1 VAVLALAIALALLAP
16 GMAQAGEADPPQ
28 IDVVTV
34 VEVSGLIDP
43 VIADFIETS
52 IADANAQGVVALVL
66 QLNSSGAVVSDARL
80 DELAAAVEASTV
92 PITVWVGPSGSQAR
106 GGATR
111 LVAAADVAGVAPG
124 SRVEV
129 TVEIAEGVDLGGVT
143 AVGELA
149 NAETAIDAGL
159 VDNDAPVIG
168 DFIVNLEGVRT
179 EVIDDGPQPRRQPI
193 TQVRFTQLNLV
204 GQLMHTVA
212 SPAVA
217 YLLFIIGLGLLV
229 FELFTAGIGIAG
241 VVGAVSL
248 VLGSYGLAVL
258 PTRAWAIF
266 LLLFAMFGFAV
277 DVQVGA
283 PRFWTAV
290 GTVSFVLGSIFLYDG
305 VEMSWITLVVGVLGM
320 VLAMIS
326 GMPAM
331 VRTRFSTPTIGR
343 EWMIGETGEAAVD
356 VDPEGVV
363 RIRDAPWRA
372 RTNRATPI
380 AEGERVRVTSIEGLV
395 LEVEP
400 EAGGARDYRERRA
413 KD

>member
-1 VAVLALAIALALLAP
+1 MAVLALAIALVLLAP
-16 GMAQAGEADPPQ
+16 GMAQAGDADPRQ
-28 IDVVTV
+28 NDVVTV

-52 IADANAQGVVALVL
+52 IADANEQGVVAIVL
-66 QLNSSGAVVSDARL
+66 QLNSSGAVVSDDRL
-80 DELAAAVEASTV
+80 DELAAAIEGSAV

-111 LVAAADVAGVAPG
+111 LVSAAAVAGVAPG
-124 SRVEV
+124 SRIEV
-129 TVEIAEGVDLGGVT
+129 TAEIAEGVDLGGVT

-149 NAETAIDAGL
+149 NAETAVDADL

-168 DFIVNLEGVRT
+168 DFIVNLDGVRT
-179 EVIDDGPQPRRQPI
+179 EVIDDGPQPRRQPV

-217 YLLFIIGLGLLV
+217 YLLLIIGLGLLV

-258 PTRAWAIF
+258 PTRSWAIF

-283 PRFWTAV
+283 PRFWTTV

-305 VEMSWITLVVGVLGM
+305 VEMSWITLVVGVIGM
-320 VLAMIS
+320 VVAMIS

-343 EWMIGETGEAAVD
+343 EWMIGETGEAAVA

-363 RIRDAPWRA
+363 RIRDAPWKA

-400 EAGGARDYRERRA
+400 EAGGARDYRERRS

>member
-1 VAVLALAIALALLAP
+1 
-16 GMAQAGEADPPQ
+16 M
-28 IDVVTV
+28 VTV

-43 VIADFIETS
+43 VVADFVESQVTE
-52 IADANAQGVVALVL
+52 ANASGVVAIVL
-66 QLNSSGAVVSDARL
+66 QLNSEGTVVSDSRL
-80 DELAAAVEASTV
+80 DELVATIEASAV
-92 PITVWVGPSGSQAR
+92 PVVVWVGPSGSQAR

-111 LVAAADVAGVAPG
+111 LITAADVSGLAPG

-129 TVEIAEGVDLGGVT
+129 TAELAAGADLAGLT
-143 AVGELA
+143 AVGEFA
-149 NAETAIDAGL
+149 NAETAVDAGL

-168 DFIVNLEGVRT
+168 DFIVNLDGVRT
-179 EVIDDGPQPRRQPI
+179 EVNDDGPQPRRQPV
-193 TQVRFTQLNLV
+193 TQVRFTQLSLV
-204 GQLMHTVA
+204 SQLMHTVA

-241 VVGAVSL
+241 VVGAGSL

-258 PTRAWAIF
+258 PTRTWAIG
-266 LLLFAMFGFAV
+266 LLLLAMFGFAV

-290 GTVSFVLGSIFLYDG
+290 GTVSFVIGSIALYDG
-305 VEMSWITLVVGVLGM
+305 VTVSWITLVVGILGM
-320 VLAMIS
+320 VVAMIS

-343 EWMIGETGEAAVD
+343 EWMIGETGEAVAA

-363 RIRDAPWRA
+363 RIREAPWRA

-380 AEGERVRVTSIEGLV
+380 APGERVRVTSIEGLI

-400 EAGGARDYRERRA
+400 EAGGARDHRERRNT
-413 KD
+413 KL

>member
-1 VAVLALAIALALLAP
+1 
-16 GMAQAGEADPPQ
+16 M
-28 IDVVTV
+28 VTV

-43 VIADFIETS
+43 VVADFVESQVTE
-52 IADANAQGVVALVL
+52 ANASGVVAIVL
-66 QLNSSGAVVSDARL
+66 QLNSEGTVVSDSRL
-80 DELAAAVEASTV
+80 DELVATIEASAV
-92 PITVWVGPSGSQAR
+92 PVVVWVGPSGSQAR

-111 LVAAADVAGVAPG
+111 LITAADVSGLAPG

-129 TVEIAEGVDLGGVT
+129 TPELAAGADLAGLT
-143 AVGELA
+143 AVGEFA
-149 NAETAIDAGL
+149 NAETAVDAGL

-168 DFIVNLEGVRT
+168 DFIVNLDGVRT
-179 EVIDDGPQPRRQPI
+179 EVNDDGPQPRRQPV
-193 TQVRFTQLNLV
+193 TQVRFTQLSLV
-204 GQLMHTVA
+204 SQLMHTVA

-241 VVGAVSL
+241 VVGAGSL

-258 PTRAWAIF
+258 PTRTWAIG
-266 LLLFAMFGFAV
+266 LLLLAMFGFAV

-290 GTVSFVLGSIFLYDG
+290 GTVSFVIGSIALYDG
-305 VEMSWITLVVGVLGM
+305 VTVSWITLVVGILGM
-320 VLAMIS
+320 VVAMIS

-343 EWMIGETGEAAVD
+343 EWMIGETGEAVAA

-363 RIRDAPWRA
+363 RIREAPWRA

-380 AEGERVRVTSIEGLV
+380 APGERVRVTSIEGLI

-400 EAGGARDYRERRA
+400 EAGGARDHRERRNT
-413 KD
+413 KL

>member
-1 VAVLALAIALALLAP
+1 
-16 GMAQAGEADPPQ
+16 
-28 IDVVTV
+28 VVTV

-43 VIADFIETS
+43 VVADFVESQVTE
-52 IADANAQGVVALVL
+52 ANASGVVAIVL
-66 QLNSSGAVVSDARL
+66 QLNSEGTVVSDSRL
-80 DELAAAVEASTV
+80 DELVATIEASAV
-92 PITVWVGPSGSQAR
+92 PVVVWVGPSGSQAR

-111 LVAAADVAGVAPG
+111 LITAADVSGLAPG

-129 TVEIAEGVDLGGVT
+129 TPELAAGADLAGLT
-143 AVGELA
+143 AVGEFA
-149 NAETAIDAGL
+149 NAETAVDAGL

-168 DFIVNLEGVRT
+168 DFIVNLDGVRT
-179 EVIDDGPQPRRQPI
+179 EVNDDGPQPRRQPV
-193 TQVRFTQLNLV
+193 TQVRFTQLSLV
-204 GQLMHTVA
+204 SQLMHTVA

-241 VVGAVSL
+241 VVGAGSL

-258 PTRAWAIF
+258 PTRTWAIG
-266 LLLFAMFGFAV
+266 LLLLAMFGFAV

-290 GTVSFVLGSIFLYDG
+290 GTVSFVIGSIALYDG
-305 VEMSWITLVVGVLGM
+305 VTVSWITLVVGILGM
-320 VLAMIS
+320 VVAMIS

-343 EWMIGETGEAAVD
+343 EWMIGETGEAVAA

-363 RIRDAPWRA
+363 RIREAPWRA

-380 AEGERVRVTSIEGLV
+380 APGERVRVTSIEGLI

-400 EAGGARDYRERRA
+400 EAGGARDHRERRNT
-413 KD
+413 KL